1 AVTAFILAVFS
12 GLLSGT
18 PMKAVYASVLIL
30 LLQQIDS
37 IFIVPKAVGK
47 RVELH
52 PVLVL
57 LSLAVFGRL
66 FGFWGLLFAVPLGAL
81 CKNFL
86 FWLYERKRI

>member
-1 AVTAFILAVFS
+1 MKKIIAFLLA
-12 GLLSGT
+12 
-18 PMKAVYASVLIL
+18 MAM
-30 LLQQIDS
+30 
-37 IFIVPKAVGK
+37 
-47 RVELH
+47 
-52 PVLVL
+52 L